1 MSKLLV
7 AKRGTSNGPAKG
19 SSLPSSPI
27 TARRGIGEQVADYI
41 RQLIFDGELRD
52 GMHLSSENVANALGV
67 SRVPVREAI
76 VALEREG
83 WVTTTFARGAVVNA
97 FDEGTIRDHYVLFS
111 QVYGLAARR
120 AAQHNDLDIV
130 ARLAELAQETRN
142 TDDLIKIG
150 ELAYSFHGSVIEAAR
165 SPRITV
171 VLRTMSALV
180 SGPFFVLIPR
190 AVHSERTGLRAIVRS
205 IAEGDGEGAARQ
217 YAKML
222 GNQAEMVVDLFH
234 ARRAVAPT

>member
-1 MSKLLV
+1 MLV
-7 AKRGTSNGPAKG
+7 AKCGTSNEPAKG
-19 SSLPSSPI
+19 SSLPSSPL
-27 TARRGIGEQVADYI
+27 TVRRGIGEQVATYI
-41 RQLIFDGELRD
+41 RQLIFDGQLR
-52 GMHLSSENVANALGV
+52 GGIHLSPENVAKALSV

-83 WVTTTFARGAVVNA
+83 WVTTTFARGAAVNA
-97 FDEGTIRDHYVLFS
+97 FDERTIRDHYVLFS
-111 QVYGLAARR
+111 QVYGLAACR
-120 AAQHNDLDIV
+120 AARHNDPDIV

-142 TDDLIKIG
+142 TDDFIKIG
-150 ELAYSFHGSVIEAAR
+150 ELSCSFHGGVIEAAR

-180 SGPFFVLIPR
+180 PGPFFVLIPG

-205 IAEGDGEGAARQ
+205 IREGDGEDAARQ

-234 ARRAVAPT
+234 ERRAIAPT